1 MLCDAIPPR
10 YVSEGVPC
18 RIIMKKIKKIEVL
31 IVIFI
36 IPVILSGCMSIK
48 EGDKTLKCEKDF
60 GTYEIINGW
69 IEEKT
74 HSTGDVSFY
83 IEKGTENDNPPNN
96 IAVSE
101 AKNKFK
107 KSQHEEFK
115 EAIMAQVSAQMP
127 ENSDAKVEM
136 DGVTTK
142 NKNIVYIVTIEEK
155 EMESK
160 FYYIVGE
167 CRFVMIQTSRF
178 NENKDIYKVSDHIAE
193 SFVWNEK

>member
-1 MLCDAIPPR
+1 
-10 YVSEGVPC
+10 
-18 RIIMKKIKKIEVL
+18 MKRIKKIELL

-36 IPVILSGCMSIK
+36 IPVILSGCMSTK
-48 EGDKTLKCEKDF
+48 VEDKNIKCEKSF
-60 GTYEIINGW
+60 GTYEILNGW
-69 IEEKT
+69 IEDKT
-74 HSTGDVSFY
+74 HSTADVSFY
-83 IEKGTENDNPPNN
+83 VEKGTENDNPPNN

-101 AKNKFK
+101 GKNKFK

-115 EAIMAQVSAQMP
+115 EAIMAQVNAQMP
-127 ENSDAKVEM
+127 ENSDVKVEM
-136 DGVTTK
+136 DSVTTK
-142 NKNIVYIVTIEEK
+142 NNNIVYIVTIKEK

-178 NENKDIYKVSDHIAE
+178 NGNKDIYKVSDHIAE